1 MTDFNTYSDY
11 LYDIAVTGTEI
22 IVTETHGGGTAVFH
36 LTTPI
41 QLRVDGHPTIPIV
54 TSGPTTRTAGV
65 QDSYGFTLF
74 GGEVCDPWGTRA

>member
-1 MTDFNTYSDY
+1 MTDFNTHSDY
-11 LYDIAVTGTEI
+11 LYDIAVTGTEV

-36 LTTPI
+36 LTAPVR
-41 QLRVDGHPTIPIV
+41 LYVDGLPATRV
-54 TSGPTTRTAGV
+54 TPGPTTRTAGV